1 MFMLTCSVEMIYV
14 IQPNINNLTELRINI
29 LFYLYILLAFLFA
42 YACGLICMLM
52 LKYAHL

>member
-1 MFMLTCSVEMIYV
+1 MFMLTCIVEMIYV

-42 YACGLICMLM
+42 
-52 LKYAHL
+52 

>member
-1 MFMLTCSVEMIYV
+1 MFMLTCIVEMIYV